1 MSLKVYELAEEYN
14 INSKALLNHLR
25 ELGIFVSSHMSLLDD
40 DEVAKVR
47 ATISHVEKRQ
57 EVMEQRIRPTVIRR
71 RVVRPLPE
79 ELPAE
84 EVSRLPEP
92 LEVTAEAQ
100 ESQLE
105 ASASDEAAAMAEP
118 EAKQAVVPEPPAKP
132 KKVKPEEAAV
142 VIDKPAVPSEPLSAE
157 SEASALESAEQKEAA
172 DIQAM
177 ESSLEVPADVEEKKD
192 RESPMTSRAKKVK
205 APGEFP
211 EPAKIVERPRPE
223 LVRRLEARER
233 PAEPPAEA
241 PAAPPTETEPQKKA
255 KPRKRK
261 ALKAFEVIHQE
272 RPLRGRAG
280 KKKEVIQ
287 LRDDFQERERVF
299 RVGPKKKKVR
309 EPQKT
314 EVTVPKAIKRKI
326 RVADSIS
333 VGELAKRMGVKAGD
347 LIKKLIGLGVMATV
361 NQFLDPDEA
370 ALVGAE
376 FGYEVERVVTRAEA
390 ILEEVEIPEAEEN
403 LRPRPPVVTVMGH
416 VDHGKT
422 SLLDSIRK
430 TDVIHQ
436 EFGGITQHIGAYQIE
451 INNQLITFLD
461 TPGHEAFTSLRAR
474 GAQVTDIVV
483 LVVAADDG
491 VMNQTKE
498 ALDHARAA
506 GVPIVVAINKIDK
519 PNADAERVRQEL
531 ANLGLAP
538 EEWGGDTIFCEVSA
552 KQSTG
557 IDMLLEYILLQA
569 EILELKANPDKL
581 ARGIV
586 IEAKL
591 DRQRGPVVTVLVQEG
606 TLNPND
612 FFVAGAYA
620 GKIRMMF
627 DHRGRRVVE
636 AAPSAPVEVVGS
648 SGVPLAGEKLLAM
661 AEEKEARDIETF
673 RQEQLRK
680 EEIAHGGRV
689 SLDNLMEQ
697 LDAEG
702 LQELPVLIKGD
713 VQGSIETL
721 RETLTRMGGEKIKIN
736 VIHASVGGITENDI
750 NLSSASNAIIIGFNV
765 RPEPR
770 AQSLADELNVDMRLY
785 RVIYELIE
793 DVEKAMVGMLE
804 PTKKENLLGRGELVQ
819 LFKVSRVGTVA
830 GTLVKEGR
838 ISKDAHA
845 RLIREGVVVHE
856 GKIESLRRYQED
868 VQEVPE
874 GQDCGILLENFND
887 VKVGDM
893 VESYT
898 LEEIAPEL

>member
-1 MSLKVYELAEEYN
+1 
-14 INSKALLNHLR
+14 
-25 ELGIFVSSHMSLLDD
+25 
-40 DEVAKVR
+40 
-47 ATISHVEKRQ
+47 
-57 EVMEQRIRPTVIRR
+57 
-71 RVVRPLPE
+71 
-79 ELPAE
+79 
-84 EVSRLPEP
+84 
-92 LEVTAEAQ
+92 
-100 ESQLE
+100 
-105 ASASDEAAAMAEP
+105 
-118 EAKQAVVPEPPAKP
+118 
-132 KKVKPEEAAV
+132 
-142 VIDKPAVPSEPLSAE
+142 
-157 SEASALESAEQKEAA
+157 
-172 DIQAM
+172 
-177 ESSLEVPADVEEKKD
+177 
-192 RESPMTSRAKKVK
+192 
-205 APGEFP
+205 
-211 EPAKIVERPRPE
+211 
-223 LVRRLEARER
+223 
-233 PAEPPAEA
+233 
-241 PAAPPTETEPQKKA
+241 
-255 KPRKRK
+255 
-261 ALKAFEVIHQE
+261 
-272 RPLRGRAG
+272 
-280 KKKEVIQ
+280 
-287 LRDDFQERERVF
+287 
-299 RVGPKKKKVR
+299 
-309 EPQKT
+309 
-314 EVTVPKAIKRKI
+314 
-326 RVADSIS
+326 
-333 VGELAKRMGVKAGD
+333 
-347 LIKKLIGLGVMATV
+347 
-361 NQFLDPDEA
+361 
-370 ALVGAE
+370 
-376 FGYEVERVVTRAEA
+376 
-390 ILEEVEIPEAEEN
+390 
-403 LRPRPPVVTVMGH
+403 
-416 VDHGKT
+416 
-422 SLLDSIRK
+422 
-430 TDVIHQ
+430 
-436 EFGGITQHIGAYQIE
+436 
-451 INNQLITFLD
+451 
-461 TPGHEAFTSLRAR
+461 
-474 GAQVTDIVV
+474 
-483 LVVAADDG
+483 
-491 VMNQTKE
+491 
-498 ALDHARAA
+498 
-506 GVPIVVAINKIDK
+506 VAINKIDK